1 MPPPS
6 DQPPQ
11 HQGIRVGAAVA
22 QLLAQALVAARH
34 HTSQLDVEQ
43 QIKAQELY
51 HERYEPTLVSA
62 MRPLLEQLA
71 ASPAVHEAIGNVA
84 GDMASMRGQIQGMML
99 SFTIPFLLGE
109 GLSPIL
115 APFAQALENE
125 AWTHLV
131 GSGQSE
137 IAVPLS
143 PAQLADMVVRGI
155 LPQSEAETIAAMSGT
170 TATDL
175 DLMVQDTGEPPAV
188 QELLFAYRRGIIDQ
202 GRLEHGIRQGRT
214 KNEWIDVVEAL
225 RYQPMTPATAV
236 AAAVQGHL
244 TDGEARRIWAE
255 GGFDPADYDAAYQT
269 AGRPPGPAQL
279 LDLLNRG
286 IIGEPEFIAAVRE
299 SDIKDKYI
307 PLLLELRKYL
317 PPPRTVTTLLKEGA
331 ITQAQALR
339 LLADY
344 GVQPADAAGYLKG
357 AASQKVT
364 KQKALAVTTIEALY
378 HDRLVTRPQAEAMIV
393 SLGYTQPDANFILT
407 VQDLKREQ
415 AYAERA
421 IGAVHTQYV
430 GHKLSEVEA
439 RAVLQELGVD
449 AAGIGH
455 LITLWTHEQLAHVRV
470 LTPAQ
475 WVAAVKL
482 NLATDLEALAALK
495 ALGYSDRDARLT
507 IDIGLKSE
515 VLPLPPNV

>member
-1 MPPPS
+1 M
-6 DQPPQ
+6 
-11 HQGIRVGAAVA
+11 
-22 QLLAQALVAARH
+22 VAARH
-34 HTSQLDVEQ
+34 HTAHLDVEQ
-43 QIKAQELY
+43 QVKAQELY

-99 SFTIPFLLGE
+99 SLTIPFLIGE

-115 APFAQALENE
+115 APFAQTLENE
-125 AWTHLV
+125 AWSNLV

-143 PAQLADMVVRGI
+143 PLGLAEMVVKNI
-155 LPQSEAETIAAMSGT
+155 LAQSEAETIAAMSGT

-175 DLMVQDTGEPPAV
+175 DLMVRNTGDPPAV
-188 QELLFAYRRGIIDQ
+188 QELLAAYRRKIIDQ
-202 GRLEHGIRQGRT
+202 GTLEHGIRQGRT
-214 KNEWIDVVEAL
+214 KNEWISTLEQL
-225 RYQPMTPATAV
+225 RFQPMTPGEAV

-244 TDGEARRIWAE
+244 SMAEAQDRWE
-255 GGFDPADYDAAYQT
+255 KGGFEPADFQAAYET
-269 AGRPPGPAQL
+269 AGRPPGPSEL
-279 LDLLNRG
+279 LELLNRG
-286 IIGEPEFIAAVRE
+286 IINDAEFVAAVRE

-307 PLLLELRKYL
+307 GLLEQLRVYL

-331 ITQAQALR
+331 IGQAQALKY
-339 LLADY
+339 LADY
-344 GVQPADAAGYLKG
+344 GVQPAEAAGYLKG
-357 AASQKVT
+357 ATSQKVG

-378 HDRLVTRPQAEAMIV
+378 HDHLVTRGQAEQMV
-393 SLGYTQPDANFILT
+393 VGLGYTQADANFILT

-430 GHKLSEVEA
+430 GHKLTELEA

-449 AAGIGH
+449 GAGIGH
-455 LITLWTHEQLAHVRV
+455 LLTIWTHEQLAHVRV

-482 NLATDLEALAALK
+482 NLATDTEALTALK

-515 VLPLPPNV
+515 VLPLPPNI